1 MDSKIPPP
9 NLQPPEV
16 LDCCR
21 QQTSPYTFNFLYCC
35 NKTMISVLTC
45 ISGKEFIVI
54 VFRSR
59 RIPIQQVCAS
69 SSARTNMEGFF
80 SSSQCQFRVRPSS
93 NSCKCLSCF
102 VILLFW
108 VKNCA
113 HAVCFSSFFF
123 TFFFFSFFCNGSWH
137 HLMLMFQILWFNTQ
151 ISRVYHHRIQCFL
164 SNSELGFSNCQL
176 KFVPN

>member
-1 MDSKIPPP
+1 MDGKLPPP

-21 QQTSPYTFNFLYCC
+21 QQTSPCTFNFLYCC
-35 NKTMISVLTC
+35 NKTMNSVLTC
-45 ISGKEFIVI
+45 ISRKEFI

-69 SSARTNMEGFF
+69 SSARTNMEGFL

-113 HAVCFSSFFF
+113 HVVCFSSFFF
-123 TFFFFSFFCNGSWH
+123 TFFFFSFFCNGSPH
-137 HLMLMFQILWFNTQ
+137 HLMLMFRFCGSTL
-151 ISRVYHHRIQCFL
+151 RLVRDYHHRIQCFL
-164 SNSELGFSNCQL
+164 SN
-176 KFVPN
+176 